1 MEVHVTG
8 GTGFVGSHLCNELA
22 ERGHEVVAVSRSPD
36 ESPVGIDP
44 SVDRRE
50 GDVTR
55 PETLDLSGAD
65 VVVHLVALSP
75 LVKPRGTT
83 HHEVTAEGTRNVV
96 EACERDGVDRLVHM
110 SALGADPDGET
121 AYIRAKGEAE
131 GAVNES
137 SLNATVFR
145 PSVVFGDGGEFVSFT
160 KLLTTPY
167 VTGLPGG
174 GETRFQPIYVGDLVS
189 ALVAAVEDE
198 EHVGETYEI
207 GGPERLTLAEMS
219 RSVYE
224 AEGKSLVVVP
234 VPMPLAKIGL
244 TLADPLPF
252 VPMGS
257 DQYRSLRFDNVVEG
271 TNDIGLFVPVEEL
284 TTFDGY
290 LGLEEA
296 AQ

>member
-22 ERGHEVVAVSRSPD
+22 ERGHDVVAVSRSP
-36 ESPVGIDP
+36 EASPVEIDD
-44 SVDRRE
+44 SVERRE
-50 GDVTR
+50 GDVTQ
-55 PETLDLSGAD
+55 PATLDFSGAD

-83 HHEVTAEGTRNVV
+83 HDEVTAEGTRNVV
-96 EACERDGVDRLVHM
+96 EACERDGVGRLVHM
-110 SALGADPDGET
+110 SAVGADPDGET
-121 AYIRAKGEAE
+121 AYIRAKGESE
-131 GAVNES
+131 TAVSES
-137 SLNATVFR
+137 SLDFTVFR
-145 PSVVFGDGGEFVSFT
+145 PSVVFGEGGEFVSFT

-174 GETRFQPIYVGDLVS
+174 GDTRFQPLHVDD
-189 ALVAAVEDE
+189 LVAALADAVEDD
-198 EHVGETYEI
+198 EHVGETYEL

-234 VPMPLAKIGL
+234 VPMPLARVGL
-244 TLADPLPF
+244 ALADPLPF

-271 TNDIGLFVPVEEL
+271 TNDIETFVPVDEL
-284 TTFDGY
+284 TTFDEY
-290 LGLEEA
+290 LGLDDG
-296 AQ
+296 Q

>member
-1 MEVHVTG
+1 MHVHVTG

-22 ERGHEVVAVSRSPD
+22 DRGHDVVAVSRSPD
-36 ESPVGIDP
+36 ASTVEIDD
-44 SVDRRE
+44 SVERRE

-55 PETLDLSGAD
+55 RETLDFSGAD
-65 VVVHLVALSP
+65 LVVHLVALSP
-75 LVKPRGTT
+75 LVKPRGAT

-96 EACERDGVDRLVHM
+96 DACEDADVPRLVHM

-121 AYIRAKGEAE
+121 AYVRAKGEAE
-131 GAVNES
+131 RAVAES
-137 SLNATVFR
+137 SLDATVFR
-145 PSVVFGDGGEFVSFT
+145 PSVVFGEGGEFVSFT

-174 GETRFQPIYVGDLVS
+174 GGTRFQPIYVGDLVE
-189 ALVAAVEDE
+189 ALADAVDDDG
-198 EHVGETYEI
+198 HAGETYEI

-234 VPMPLAKIGL
+234 VPMPLARVGL
-244 TLADPLPF
+244 ALADPLPF

-257 DQYRSLRFDNVVEG
+257 DQYRSLKSDNVVEG
-271 TNDIGLFVPVEEL
+271 TNDIDVFVPIEEL

-290 LGLEEA
+290 LGLED
-296 AQ
+296 Q